1 MLHFAPPILSAGRRS
16 RPAGGSP
23 LRRARGFTAPAAAL
37 ALAAPL
43 LTGAAF
49 AQEPAELVV
58 DPPELTLE
66 VGETAQLSATVKDTS
81 GNEMERGVIFFS
93 RARRF
98 VGVNP
103 AGMVEAHRPGEHT
116 LVAMVPREAG
126 VMNRRADMALMVE
139 IPVTVAFP
147 PLERITISPLPANLY
162 AGTSLPVGALAVDA
176 SGAERK
182 PDFQWSSSDTGVAGV
197 SEHGVLMLRREGSA
211 TLSATAGSVSG
222 EVELTVRANPAA
234 RLELTADTEEARTGD
249 VVRFEARAL
258 DDGGNEVPDFPLRF
272 AAFTR
277 TPDNL
282 VAPGAAAFV
291 EPDGA
296 FVAERPGLHT
306 VVASGGGLT
315 ARRSIRA
322 VPRDVRKD
330 WEIVGRG
337 PVRDRHTSDLWVWE
351 GLDGRD
357 YAITGTWGADGHAY
371 FWDVTDPASI
381 HLVDTVRVDARTVN
395 DVKVSADG
403 KFAVISREGASNRK
417 NGLVIL
423 DVENPTD
430 GVRILAR
437 YDDELSGG
445 VHNVFVAEEHI
456 LALSAGRRYD
466 ILNAEDPANPY
477 RVGRF
482 ELDTPGHGIH
492 DVWVQD
498 GIAYSSN
505 WADGVVAVDIGGG
518 GQGGAPNNPV
528 MMGSF
533 RYPNGWNHAG
543 FPYRSQ
549 STGKMLVF
557 AGDENFPYAFEP
569 EGDLP
574 DRAAGWVHIGEW
586 DESGDAREVA
596 RYQVPEAGSHNLWVE
611 DDILYVGYYNGGLR
625 VVDVSGELRGDLYQQ
640 GREIAF
646 FESADP
652 EGYKKNAPFVWGPQ
666 PFKGHIFFT
675 DWNSGLW
682 AVKLVDPE
690 TPRNMGEP
698 N

>member
-1 MLHFAPPILSAGRRS
+1 MLHFAPPFLSAGRRS
-16 RPAGGSP
+16 RPAAGSP
-23 LRRARGFTAPAAAL
+23 LRRPRGLAVPVSAP
-37 ALAAPL
+37 ALAASL
-43 LTGAAF
+43 LAGAAF

-66 VGETAQLSATVKDTS
+66 VGDTAQLSATVKDAD
-81 GNEMERGVIFFS
+81 GNEMDRGVIFFS

-116 LVAMVPREAG
+116 LVAMTPREPG

-147 PLERITISPLPANLY
+147 PLERITIAPLPANLY

-182 PDFQWSSSDTGVAGV
+182 PDFEWASSDSGVAGV
-197 SEHGVLMLRREGSA
+197 SEHGVLMLHREGRT
-211 TLSATAGSVSG
+211 TLSASAESVAG

-249 VVRFEARAL
+249 VVWFEARAL
-258 DDGGNEVPDFPLRF
+258 DEGGSEVPDFPLAF

-306 VVASGGGLT
+306 VVVSGGGLT
-315 ARRSIRA
+315 ARRAIRA
-322 VPRDVRKD
+322 VPRNVRKD

-423 DVENPTD
+423 DVANPTD

-437 YDDELSGG
+437 YDDQLSGG

-492 DVWVQD
+492 DVWVED

-518 GQGGAPNNPV
+518 GKGGAPNNPV

-557 AGDENFPYAFEP
+557 AGDENFPYSFEP

-625 VVDVSGELRGDLYQQ
+625 VVDVSGDLRGDLYRQ

-646 FESADP
+646 FEPADP
-652 EGYKKNAPFVWGPQ
+652 QGYKKNAPFVWGPQ
-666 PFKGHIFFT
+666 PFKGHIFFS